1 MQELEQWK
9 MFVFFRNKGKT
20 ETGKYWH
27 TFKPQSIMKLILF
40 VLLGE
45 NNDLQKG
52 REIQL
57 YNIAISNSQ

>member
-1 MQELEQWK
+1 
-9 MFVFFRNKGKT
+9 
-20 ETGKYWH
+20 
-27 TFKPQSIMKLILF
+27 MKLVLF